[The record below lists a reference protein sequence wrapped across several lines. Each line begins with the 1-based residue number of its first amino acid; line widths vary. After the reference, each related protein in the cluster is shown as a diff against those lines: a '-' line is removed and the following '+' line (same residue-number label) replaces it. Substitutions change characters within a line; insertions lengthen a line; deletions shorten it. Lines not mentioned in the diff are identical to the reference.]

1 MTKRDFISVFI
12 KIAGMIFICNTI
24 VAITVRFPPS
34 TSDINPLAI
43 YILFLIIEIL
53 LIMAADKI
61 ALKIVS
67 TDKELK
73 FNNVNIAPKDV
84 FIIIMRIVW
93 MFSIITAVEYFI
105 KIFLAVA
112 RFKTGWVIA
121 NLMTIIIGIYFLFG
135 AKHLAGFMFD
145 RKPKQAGNKQIPA
158 KIKRSILP
166 P

>member
-1 MTKRDFISVFI
+1 
-12 KIAGMIFICNTI
+12 
-24 VAITVRFPPS
+24 
-34 TSDINPLAI
+34 
-43 YILFLIIEIL
+43 
-53 LIMAADKI
+53 MAADKI

-145 RKPKQAGNKQIPA
+145 RNPNKPGTNKYPL
-158 KIKRSILP
+158 KLKGVYCP
-166 P
+166 PEK